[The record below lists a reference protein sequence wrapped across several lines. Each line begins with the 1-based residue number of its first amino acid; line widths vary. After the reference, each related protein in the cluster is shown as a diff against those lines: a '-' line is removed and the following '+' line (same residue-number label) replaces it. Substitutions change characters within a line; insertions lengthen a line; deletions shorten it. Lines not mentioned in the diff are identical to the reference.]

1 MGCACS
7 KEKLSKEDVEF
18 LKQHT
23 RYDEATIK
31 EWYKGFQQD
40 CPNGRLTPDKF
51 VDMYKMFFPSGNAE
65 EFCDH
70 VFRTFDT
77 DKNGY
82 IDFKEFLLAIDVTSA
97 GTPEEKLR
105 WAFNMYDVDGN
116 GHIDPQEMTKNR
128 TGNIRYVGLVVTVE
142 TAGLRRT
149 ASALHLQPHG
159 RERRQEAQ
167 PAGVP
172 QGVSSGRGT
181 VANAESYSSVTP
193 PHSNNRQSLSQH
205 IHSSA

>member
-116 GHIDPQEMTKNR
+116 GHIDPQEMTKIVQAIYDMLGSSSPSKPQDSAEQRALSIFNR
-128 TGNIRYVGLVVTVE
+128 MDENGDKK
-142 TAGLRRT
+142 
-149 ASALHLQPHG
+149 
-159 RERRQEAQ
+159 
-167 PAGVP
+167 
-172 QGVSSGRGT
+172 
-181 VANAESYSSVTP
+181 
-193 PHSNNRQSLSQH
+193 LSQQEFLKGCLQDEEL
-205 IHSSA
+205 SRMLNPTAQ